1 MRRGIYVFDI
11 RCRDAQ
17 AGRYSI
23 GHAFGVEAGKRQFLI
38 TTLHQIFHC
47 SSNEHLQILWGEK
60 WVMLPVSI
68 VKLDLGGDVA
78 AFRIEVDMGIRNVP
92 LKCLDSTGL
101 KVGQEVVVMRSL
113 AENTPWPKGTYV
125 GRCQLGEGD
134 LWFDGF
140 SQRGMSGS
148 PICYHDEDYP
158 GEPRIAGVLKGLD
171 QNATLG
177 VSLVRACDVTYVVEA
192 LKKEMKSPSCD

>member
-1 MRRGIYVFDI
+1 MNICKFCGARNGY
-11 RCRDAQ
+11 C
-17 AGRYSI
+17 
-23 GHAFGVEAGKRQFLI
+23 
-38 TTLHQIFHC
+38 
-47 SSNEHLQILWGEK
+47 LQI
-60 WVMLPVSI
+60 SI

-140 SQRGMSGS
+140 SQRGMSWES
-148 PICYHDEDYP
+148 YM
-158 GEPRIAGVLKGLD
+158 L
-171 QNATLG
+171 
-177 VSLVRACDVTYVVEA
+177 S
-192 LKKEMKSPSCD
+192 